1 VAADTPGHESDRA
14 DQENEPPGA
23 KKYLTALGP
32 GLISGASDDDPSG
45 IATYAQAGATYQASA
60 LWTVPATLPL
70 MMAVQ
75 EICDRTALA
84 TGKSL
89 GALAREKFSG
99 RLRLLIAILL
109 IALIFANV
117 VNLAADTLAVG
128 KGMEMLG
135 AGPAFLWNL
144 IAGAGIAFILAKGSF
159 ATIER
164 IFKWLCLALFAYVAV
179 LFTVHADWG
188 EILHGLLATRLHW
201 DLSYWALIAAIF
213 GTTISPYL
221 FFWQSAN
228 RVEDLKA
235 ESSDGNAA
243 GLNERGPQDTKTKKR
258 LARVDV
264 FTGMAFSVLI
274 MFAIIVATAA
284 TLGQTGTEIGSADDA
299 AKALEPIAGPFAK
312 LLFALGFIGSG
323 ILAIPVLASSGAA
336 GLSGLLNKNWDLDSS
351 PRKAPVFYTLVLVG
365 AVVGTVLSLIF
376 SNPIQLLVLSATINA
391 IAAAPFLIITMLIA
405 RDRKLMGDQVNG
417 RLSNTLGWL
426 TVVVMTILG
435 ILGIIG
441 TIFGA

>member
-1 VAADTPGHESDRA
+1 
-14 DQENEPPGA
+14 
-23 KKYLTALGP
+23 
-32 GLISGASDDDPSG
+32 
-45 IATYAQAGATYQASA
+45 
-60 LWTVPATLPL
+60 
-70 MMAVQ
+70 
-75 EICDRTALA
+75 
-84 TGKSL
+84 
-89 GALAREKFSG
+89 
-99 RLRLLIAILL
+99 
-109 IALIFANV
+109 
-117 VNLAADTLAVG
+117 
-128 KGMEMLG
+128 
-135 AGPAFLWNL
+135 
-144 IAGAGIAFILAKGSF
+144 
-159 ATIER
+159 
-164 IFKWLCLALFAYVAV
+164 
-179 LFTVHADWG
+179 
-188 EILHGLLATRLHW
+188 
-201 DLSYWALIAAIF
+201 
-213 GTTISPYL
+213 
-221 FFWQSAN
+221 
-228 RVEDLKA
+228 
-235 ESSDGNAA
+235 
-243 GLNERGPQDTKTKKR
+243 
-258 LARVDV
+258 
-264 FTGMAFSVLI
+264 MAFSVLI

-323 ILAIPVLASSGAA
+323 ILTIPVLASSGAA

-351 PRKAPVFYTLVLVG
+351 PRKAPVFYSLVLVG